1 MRQLISI
8 IQSTSSATYSGISFP
23 ENSGLRL
30 FASVVCLVFVS
41 ILICAPLAKAQQG
54 SSAELNGTVTDPQG
68 AVIPGVTVTAT
79 DTATAVSTSATTTG
93 SGVYTFAALPPGQYR
108 LTATHGGFQ
117 SSTMTDITLHVG
129 QLLTIDVHLAVGQTA
144 QNVTVSEDAQLL
156 ETSTAQL
163 SHYVTNKELQTWPLS
178 DTGGQRDDQAF
189 IFNSLPGT
197 TGGSF
202 VGSIEGGQAFSNEL
216 YVDGVSLGTFD
227 SAELHASEDA
237 IAEFNMQVGAM
248 GAQYNGGGTAVTN
261 YSIHSGSNALH
272 GTLFEILQNEALNAN
287 SFDNKQLGDPRPKSR
302 SNSFGGTLG
311 GPVYIPK
318 LYDGRNKSFFYVSE
332 EHDIVNNLAYSGTTT
347 VPTSAERGGDL
358 SGFLNPSLTQDPRSG
373 QPALS
378 SSGTPIVDVLGRP
391 VVYGQI
397 YNPATQRILQQGQ
410 VDPVTGLVANSTG
423 LVREPYNNNQIP
435 VGDFDPVAANYLKL
449 PYPTRYVNDLVVNN
463 VAQTVAIPTFTQN
476 NFTVKIDHQL
486 TMAHRLSF
494 MYMTDARKR
503 SNTNGG
509 TWAAP
514 TVSPLNPYHYQDNPG
529 KIIRATDY
537 WTITPRIL
545 NRLGI
550 GYNRFTNIYT
560 TGFYSQ
566 NWASTLGLQNTANI
580 GFPVVT
586 YGGGTSPTGTPAVGL
601 PSLGGTTDR
610 LGDPSNGSGLVDSSV
625 IGIDQ
630 ISFSFGSHQL
640 VAGTEWRFYRE
651 NDLNVSSAGTFGF
664 GNAQTDDGVAT
675 TSYSGNAFASF
686 LLGQMNNTSRTIT
699 PTNYEFNRRQVGT
712 FIQDDWKLSP
722 KLTLNLGLRW
732 EVIGGITEANGQM
745 TTMNP
750 FLANAAAGNL
760 PGALQFAKQLGKKGF
775 ENTDW
780 GMILPRFGFAYALSP
795 QMVVRGG
802 FGINTQSPEGGPEF
816 NPQYEIPPSTEG
828 FSGSIQ
834 VNQTTNPQP
843 FADMAVKQLSTPYPS
858 YPGTLPNFDPTQA
871 NGQAPPNYMRPDGT
885 RITYVENYNLG
896 IERSL
901 GHKTTGE
908 INYVGNVGKRIYS
921 YGTDQLN
928 QLPLADLSTY
938 GDALLD
944 PLSLH
949 SNVPIPYAGFST
961 NNTVQQALAPFP
973 QYAGGT
979 IFQYDYNSPGW
990 SRYDSLQA
998 TVTRQVGSGFNVIAA
1013 YTWSKLLTN
1022 TNSNCNSGTCGP
1034 VQDVYNLKLEKA
1046 IALALDVPQQFKLTT
1061 FYNLPIGAGR
1071 QLSLHGPADWFA
1083 GGWTVSANL
1092 IYQSGMPLQIVDS
1105 GVNNGIFA
1113 TTRPDYTG
1121 ETIKLNKS
1129 GQINA
1134 AASTGPQYLNP
1145 AAFKHVQTSCDLVP
1159 TGTAC
1164 NNVALT
1170 TGNVPSALGNVLSPG
1185 LASENVSLQKKF
1197 SVGETRNFELRT
1209 DAFNLFNR
1217 SGRGM
1222 PVTDINSPLFGQ
1234 ITNNQYS
1241 PRVVQLTG
1249 RFTF

>member
-1 MRQLISI
+1 MRQIISRK
-8 IQSTSSATYSGISFP
+8 QSIDQTSSYGRFFSRV
-23 ENSGLRL
+23 SGLRL
-30 FASVVCLVFVS
+30 FTGIVCMGFIAL
-41 ILICAPLAKAQQG
+41 LICSGRASAQQG
-54 SSAELNGTVTDPQG
+54 SSAALNGTVTDPQG
-68 AVIPGVTVTAT
+68 AVIPGATVTAT
-79 DTATAVSTSATTTG
+79 ETSTAVSTTTTTTG
-93 SGVYTFAALPPGQYR
+93 SGVYTFAALPPGEYK
-108 LTATHGGFQ
+108 LTTTHGGFQ

-129 QLLTIDVHLAVGQTA
+129 QLLTINVQLAIGQAA
-144 QNVTVSEDAQLL
+144 QKVTVSGDAQLL

-163 SHYVTNKELQTWPLS
+163 SHYVTSEELQTWPLS
-178 DTGGQRDDQAF
+178 AAGGQRDDQAF

-216 YVDGVSLGTFD
+216 YIDGVSLGTFD
-227 SAELHASEDA
+227 SGELHASEDA

-248 GAQYNGGGTAVTN
+248 GAQYNGGATAVTN
-261 YSIHSGSNALH
+261 YSIHSGTNALH
-272 GTLFEILQNEALNAN
+272 GTLFEFLENEAFDAN
-287 SFDNKQLGDPRPKSR
+287 SFDNKQLGDPRPKTR
-302 SNSFGGTLG
+302 SNSFGGTVG

-318 LYDGRNKSFFYVSE
+318 VYDGRNKTFFYVSE
-332 EHDIVNNLAYSGTTT
+332 EHDIVNELAFSGTTT
-347 VPTSAERGGDL
+347 VPTLAERGGDL
-358 SGFLNPSLTQDPRSG
+358 SGFLDPTQTQDPRSG

-378 SSGTPIVDVLGRP
+378 SSGTPIVDALGRP
-391 VVYGQI
+391 VTYGQI
-397 YNPATQRILQQGQ
+397 YNPATQRLLQAGQ
-410 VDPVTGLVANSTG
+410 IDPVTGQVAISSG
-423 LVREPYNNNQIP
+423 LVREPFANNQILP
-435 VGDFDPVAANYLKL
+435 GTFDSVAANYLKL
-449 PYPTRYVNDLVVNN
+449 PYPSQYVNGQVVNN

-486 TMAHRLSF
+486 TTAHRLSF

-514 TVSPLNPYHYQDNPG
+514 TASPLNPYHFQDNPG

-560 TGFYSQ
+560 TAFYSQ
-566 NWASTLGLQNTANI
+566 DWASTLGIQNTANI
-580 GFPVVT
+580 GFPVIT
-586 YGGGTSPTGTPAVGL
+586 YGGGTSPTGTPGAGL

-610 LGDPSNGSGLVDSSV
+610 LGDPSNGGGVVEPDV

-630 ISFSFGSHQL
+630 ISFSFGAHQL

-664 GNAQTDDGVAT
+664 GNAQTDDGIST

-686 LLGQMNNTSRTIT
+686 LLGQMNNTSRTLT
-699 PTNYEFNRRQVGT
+699 PTNYEFNRREIGT
-712 FIQDDWKLSP
+712 FVQDDWKVSP

-732 EVIGGITEANGQM
+732 EIMGGITEAHGQM

-750 FLANAAAGNL
+750 LLANTAAGNL

-780 GMILPRFGFAYALSP
+780 GLILPRFGFAYAVSP
-795 QMVVRGG
+795 KMVVRGG
-802 FGINTQSPEGGPEF
+802 FGVNTQSPEGGAEF

-828 FSGSIQ
+828 FSGTIQ
-834 VNQTTNPQP
+834 LNQTTNPQP
-843 FADMAVKQLSTPYPS
+843 FADMAVAQLSAPYPS
-858 YPGTLPNFDPTQA
+858 YSGTLPNFNPTQA
-871 NGQAPPNYMRPDGT
+871 NGEAPPNYMRPDGA
-885 RITYVENYNLG
+885 RVTYVENYNLG
-896 IERSL
+896 IEQSL
-901 GHKTTGE
+901 GHKT
-908 INYVGNVGKRIYS
+908 IAQVNYVGNTGKRIYA

-928 QLPLADLSTY
+928 QLPIQDLATY
-938 GDALLD
+938 GNALLD
-944 PLSLH
+944 PVSLH
-949 SNVPIPYAGFST
+949 PNVPIPYAGFST
-961 NNTVQQALAPFP
+961 NNSVQQALAPFP
-973 QYAGGT
+973 QYAGGS
-979 IFQYDYNSPGW
+979 IFQYDDNSPGW

-998 TVTRQVGSGFNVIAA
+998 TLTRQVGAGFNVIAA
-1013 YTWSKLLTN
+1013 YTWSKLMTN
-1022 TNSNCNSGTCGP
+1022 TNSNCNSGTCGA
-1034 VQDVYNLKLEKA
+1034 VQDVNDLKLEKA
-1046 IALALDVPQQFKLTT
+1046 IALGLDIPQQFKLTT
-1061 FYNLPIGAGR
+1061 FYNLPIGAGK
-1071 QLSLHGPADWFA
+1071 LLPLHGPADWVA

-1092 IYQSGMPLQIVDS
+1092 IYQSGTPLQIIDS

-1113 TTRPDYTG
+1113 TTRPNFTG
-1121 ETIKLNKS
+1121 QPVKLNKS
-1129 GQINA
+1129 GQINVT
-1134 AASTGPQYLNP
+1134 ASTGPQYLNP
-1145 AAFKHVQTSCDLVP
+1145 AAFTHVP
-1159 TGTAC
+1159 TACC

-1197 SVGETRNFELRT
+1197 AIMETRNFELRA

-1217 SGRGM
+1217 AGRGA
-1222 PVTDINSPLFGQ
+1222 PVTDINNPIFGQ
-1234 ITNNQYS
+1234 ITNNQYAS
-1241 PRVVQLTG
+1241 RIVQITG